1 MPCNGDYLNPSGLE
15 QQAAQCA
22 CLLDELNNK
31 TFTRSDWDGYHPATY
46 NKIISRESLDSLV
59 RDLCSRLQSLP
70 RPITDYSLELQTWWR
85 DHQVADEA
93 RRAGEQL
100 AEQRAAVR
108 RQALAKLTPIERHA
122 LGLSE
127 PHA

>member
-1 MPCNGDYLNPSGLE
+1 MPCNGDYLNPSDLE
-15 QQAAQCA
+15 QQAARCA
-22 CLLDELNNK
+22 CLLDELNGK
-31 TFTRSDWDGYHPATY
+31 AWTRSDWDGYHAATY
-46 NKIISRESLDSLV
+46 NKTNRECLDSLV

-85 DHQVADEA
+85 DHHAADKA
-93 RRAGEQL
+93 RRADEQL

-122 LGLSE
+122 LGLSD
-127 PHA
+127 PHV